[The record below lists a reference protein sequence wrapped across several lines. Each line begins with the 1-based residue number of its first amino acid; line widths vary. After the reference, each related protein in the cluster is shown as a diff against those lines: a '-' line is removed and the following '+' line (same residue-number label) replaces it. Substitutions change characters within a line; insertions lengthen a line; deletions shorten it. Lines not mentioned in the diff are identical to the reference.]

1 MPGWENVPF
10 KKKKIALLHMVTLN
24 LLEEHDGLER
34 RSQRLKLSVGLSE
47 GRDRLIVTLGSLCVC
62 VF

>member
-10 KKKKIALLHMVTLN
+10 KKKKTALLHMVTLN